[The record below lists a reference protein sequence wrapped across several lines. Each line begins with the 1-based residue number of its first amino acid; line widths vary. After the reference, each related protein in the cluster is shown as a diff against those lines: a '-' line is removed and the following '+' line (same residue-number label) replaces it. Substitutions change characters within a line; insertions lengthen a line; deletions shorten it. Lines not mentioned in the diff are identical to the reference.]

1 MRRAALLVVVAL
13 LSGACAIGGGS
24 GIHVTARFT
33 DVGDLA
39 TTAPVMLADVEI
51 GSVTDISL
59 DGILAVVE
67 MSIDPEA
74 QVPRGV
80 IARVRRTSVLGE
92 RIIDI
97 VIPADL
103 PTDASLLENGDE
115 IELTEVREDLEDLV
129 VEGNDVLAPIAASE
143 VATLVDE
150 GAIGFGGRGEQLG
163 KLLRNFEEIVDVFA
177 GHSGTIRSVI
187 GNLDAFNSALAAR
200 AEVHALAVAN
210 SARGLRMLREE
221 TGRLEVAVRQLAYL
235 SEGSRSI
242 LEAHSDEMR
251 RFFSQMRV
259 ILEILDDEQ
268 ASLVRFLAW
277 APRHNRNLQITEFRD
292 FVQVYQDFVICGMN
306 DDPSDPA
313 RRCKENPE

>member
-1 MRRAALLVVVAL
+1 VRRAALLVVVAL
-13 LSGACAIGGGS
+13 LSGACGLGGGS
-24 GIHVTARFT
+24 GIRVTARFT

-39 TTAPVMLADVEI
+39 ATAPVMLADVEI

-59 DGILAVVE
+59 EGTLALVE

-74 QVPRGV
+74 RVPRGV
-80 IARVRRTSVLGE
+80 IARIRRTSVLGE
-92 RIIDI
+92 RIVDI

-103 PTDASLLENGDE
+103 PTDASLLENGDQ

-129 VEGNDVLAPIAASE
+129 LEGNDVLAPIAASE

-150 GAIGFGGRGEQLG
+150 GAIGFGGRGEQLR

-177 GHSGTIRSVI
+177 GRSDTIVSVI

-200 AEVHALAVAN
+200 AEAHARAVAN

-259 ILEILDDEQ
+259 ILETLDGEQ
-268 ASLVRFLAW
+268 ASIVRLLAW
-277 APRHNRNLQITEFRD
+277 APLHNRNLQITEFRD

-313 RRCKENPE
+313 RRCKENPG

>member
-13 LSGACAIGGGS
+13 LSGACGLGGGS
-24 GIHVTARFT
+24 GIRVTARFT

-39 TTAPVMLADVEI
+39 ATAPVMLADVEI

-59 DGILAVVE
+59 EGTLALVE

-74 QVPRGV
+74 RVPRGV
-80 IARVRRTSVLGE
+80 IARIRRTSVLGE
-92 RIIDI
+92 RIVDI

-103 PTDASLLENGDE
+103 PTDASLLENGDQ

-129 VEGNDVLAPIAASE
+129 LEGNDVLAPIAASE

-150 GAIGFGGRGEQLG
+150 GAIGFGGRGEQLR

-177 GHSGTIRSVI
+177 GRSDTIVSVI

-200 AEVHALAVAN
+200 AEAHARAVAN

-259 ILEILDDEQ
+259 ILETLDGEQ
-268 ASLVRFLAW
+268 ASIVRLLAW
-277 APRHNRNLQITEFRD
+277 APLHNRNLQITEFRD

-313 RRCKENPE
+313 RRCKENPG

>member
-1 MRRAALLVVVAL
+1 MRRAAVLLVVAL
-13 LSGACAIGGGS
+13 VSGACGLGGGS
-24 GIHVTARFT
+24 GIRVTARFT

-39 TTAPVMLADVEI
+39 ATAPVMLADVEI

-59 DGILAVVE
+59 EGTLALVE

-74 QVPRGV
+74 RVPRGV
-80 IARVRRTSVLGE
+80 IARIRRTSVLGE
-92 RIIDI
+92 RIVDI

-103 PTDASLLENGDE
+103 PTDASLLENGDQ

-129 VEGNDVLAPIAASE
+129 LEGNDVLAPIAASE

-150 GAIGFGGRGEQLG
+150 GAIGFGGRGEQLR

-177 GHSGTIRSVI
+177 GRSDTIVSVI

-200 AEVHALAVAN
+200 AEAHARAVAN

-259 ILEILDDEQ
+259 ILETLDGEQ
-268 ASLVRFLAW
+268 ASIVRLLAW
-277 APRHNRNLQITEFRD
+277 APLHNRNLQITEFRD

-313 RRCKENPE
+313 RRCKENPG